1 MARTTSISKPYID
14 TIKLCPQCTPFLID
28 LFLMRIALTPT
39 IISCTE
45 KFELSTVYGFIELR
59 AELITF
65 KIVEFIL
72 FAKLFNV

>member
-1 MARTTSISKPYID
+1 
-14 TIKLCPQCTPFLID
+14 
-28 LFLMRIALTPT
+28 MRIALTPT